1 MGDLYTYETS
11 SRSQLSDEPFQNKI
25 YNYVQDLNN
34 SNNPT
39 QIKFQLDG
47 FRSSDKFVNPS
58 EMFISIPI
66 VLAMARDSAD
76 SAGFAAGL
84 GNLDFAFLL
93 KNGYWNLI
101 NSMSVMIDNK
111 ECVQI
116 TPNLNYFANFK
127 VNSSYSADDLQSGYG
142 ALGNYPDSSTSW
154 TYNPVGTV
162 TKSGEGLCNNQ
173 ISPSYNA
180 TMGTASYVYGD
191 YYNTGAFARTYYN
204 NIRVDGTANS
214 KWNGVKTASQFQ
226 AEAKNYLA
234 SSDASVA
241 TAYRVQYITANIRL
255 KDLSDIFEKLP
266 LLRGFNCTLTLNLN
280 MGNVKVWKNG
290 TTGVTLGDATS
301 TTTAK
306 IASNVAVSNGGS
318 IPFMVTRSTT
328 DWTST
333 TDTQTGYLSVGCY
346 YASVRPSG
354 VGNQSSLNIPAHPLT
369 TARCYAPLITLQPER
384 ALSYLSENKKKL
396 VVYRDLLYFY
406 QPNVTAGSSFNYQ
419 LAPSINNMKSIV
431 VIPNLGTSVL
441 GIQEGQS
448 PFDSCPATT
457 APLSIYNF
465 NVQVAS
471 QNVLQQNI
479 QYGIEQ
485 YFFETFGANSVNG
498 SQSVGVNSSLFG
510 FADFEN
516 IYKYY
521 YVNLARRL
529 PSDTLGKSVSIVGQN
544 NNSLAMDLYIF
555 IEIEKSL
562 IIDTETGKV
571 EELRV

>member
-1 MGDLYTYETS
+1 MGDLYTIENS

-25 YNYVQDLNN
+25 HNYVQDLNN

-47 FRSSDKFVNPS
+47 FRSSDKFVNPA
-58 EMFISIPI
+58 EMFVSIPI

-76 SAGFAAGL
+76 SSGFAGGL

-111 ECVQI
+111 EVVQI
-116 TPNLNYFANFK
+116 TPNLNYFVNFK
-127 VNSSYSADDLQSGYG
+127 VNSSYSADDLQAGYG
-142 ALGNYPDSSTSW
+142 FLGHYPDSSTSW
-154 TYNPVGTV
+154 NYLPVGTV
-162 TKSGEGLCNNQ
+162 TKNGEGICNNQ

-180 TMGTASYVYGD
+180 TMGSANYQFGD

-214 KWNGVKTASQFQ
+214 KWTNVKTASQFQ
-226 AEAKNYLA
+226 SESKNYLA
-234 SSDASVA
+234 SSDASIA
-241 TAYRVQYITANIRL
+241 SAYRVQYITANIRL
-255 KDLSDIFEKLP
+255 KDLSSIFEQLP
-266 LLRGFNCTLTLNLN
+266 LLRGFNATITMNLNL
-280 MGNVKVWKNG
+280 GNVKIWKNG
-290 TTGVTLGDATS
+290 TTGMTLGDATS

-306 IASNVAVSNGGS
+306 ISSNVSTSNGGS
-318 IPFMVTRSTT
+318 LPFMITRSTT
-328 DWTST
+328 DWTTT
-333 TDTQTGYLSVGCY
+333 TDAQTGFISCGCY

-354 VGNQSSLNIPAHPLT
+354 VGNQSALNIPAHPLG
-369 TARCYAPLITLQPER
+369 TARIYAPLITLQPER

-406 QPNVTAGSSFNYQ
+406 FPNVTAGSSFNYQ

-431 VIPNLGTSVL
+431 VIPNLGLSVM

-479 QYGIEQ
+479 QFGLEEF
-485 YFFETFGANSVNG
+485 YFQTAGANSVNG
-498 SQSVGVNSSLFG
+498 SQSTGINSSLIG
-510 FADFEN
+510 FTDFEN

-529 PSDTLGKSVSIVGQN
+529 PSDTLGKSVAIIGQN
-544 NNSLAMDLYIF
+544 NNALAMDLYCF

-562 IIDTETGKV
+562 IIDTETGKI